1 MGDEAHLQIPGA
13 ADAFAVLP
21 LIRTLPA
28 SQASFATVRLLIS
41 LETFKNLSSLIVISP
56 FLLQSIFS
64 LFFKNSMTIDFFL
77 IHIL

>member
-1 MGDEAHLQIPGA
+1 LTA

-56 FLLQSIFS
+56 FADKKKTAAEMFRDS
-64 LFFKNSMTIDFFL
+64 
-77 IHIL
+77 